1 MAFRV
6 QKVRGQLI
14 LLSCCLK
21 EVVILKC
28 FMQLF
33 FVAMFLAIRRL
44 QNEVDGVQSM
54 LNIENW
60 GRLACLSLC
69 TTKNCIF

>member
-1 MAFRV
+1 M
-6 QKVRGQLI
+6 QKVGGQLI

-28 FMQLF
+28 FLQLF
-33 FVAMFLAIRRL
+33 FVAMFLAIGHL
-44 QNEVDGVQSM
+44 QNEVDGVQSL
-54 LNIENW
+54 LNGVNW
-60 GRLACLSLC
+60 GRLVCLFLC